1 MSGGYDGRDA
11 ARALIAALVAAALTA
26 QIILTV
32 ADVEERPWASATF
45 SGGRHVL
52 SVELDG
58 DGAAI
63 SKWLAGLPEA
73 QWAMRYHIVA
83 DIAVAARS
91 VGGATIEALTVAN
104 D

>member
-11 ARALIAALVAAALTA
+11 ARSLIAALAAMALTA
-26 QIILTV
+26 QITLTI
-32 ADVEERPWASATF
+32 AETQERPWASATF
-45 SGGRHVL
+45 NGARHVV

-58 DGAAI
+58 DGVAI
-63 SKWLAGLPEA
+63 DRWLAALPEA
-73 QWAMRYHIVA
+73 QFAMRHHIVA

-91 VGGATIEALTVAN
+91 GYGAVIEALTVAN

>member
-1 MSGGYDGRDA
+1 MSGYDGRDA
-11 ARALIAALVAAALTA
+11 ARALIAALAAAALSA

-45 SGGRHVL
+45 SGARHVV
-52 SVELDG
+52 SVGLDG

-63 SKWLAGLPEA
+63 DRWLAALPEV
-73 QWAMRYHIVA
+73 QWAMRHHIVA
-83 DIAVAARS
+83 DIAVMIRS
-91 VGGATIEALTVAN
+91 AGGATIEALTVAN